1 MMIHVAVLPFNSFME
16 NTCLLSDETGA
27 CLIVDPGNSN
37 ARENDKIAAYID
49 RNGLKPVM
57 IVATHG
63 HVDHLPG
70 VKFLQ
75 ERYLVPFAMHGGD
88 AFMLPAL
95 PVQARLY
102 GFDIQEAPT
111 IDIDLSGEKSIRFGR
126 SEVEVLSVP
135 GHSPGHIALY
145 SREAKFLIAGDVLF
159 AGSIGRTDLPGGDYK
174 ELMTSI
180 IGKILP
186 LGGDVTVYPGHG
198 RATTISLEVDRNP
211 FIREVLDG
219 EVTP

>member
-1 MMIHVAVLPFNSFME
+1 MIQVAVLSFNSFME
-16 NTCLLSDETGA
+16 NTCLLSDESGA

-37 ARENDKIAAYID
+37 AREDEKIAAHID
-49 RNGLKPVM
+49 QNGLKPVM
-57 IVATHG
+57 IVATHA
-63 HVDHLPG
+63 HVDHLLG

-75 ERYLVPFAMHGGD
+75 ERYRVPFAMHGGD
-88 AFMLPAL
+88 AFMLPTL
-95 PVQARLY
+95 SMQARLY
-102 GFDIQEAPT
+102 GFDIQEAPR
-111 IDIDLSGEKSIRFGR
+111 IDIDLSGEKSIPFGG

-145 SREAKFLIAGDVLF
+145 DRQAKILIAGDVLF

-180 IGKILP
+180 ITKILP
-186 LGGDVTVYPGHG
+186 LGGDVTVYSGHG
-198 RATTISLEVDRNP
+198 RPTTISQEVDRNP

-219 EVTP
+219 EVNF

>member
-1 MMIHVAVLPFNSFME
+1 MIRVTILPFNSFME
-16 NTCLLSDETGA
+16 NTCILSDETGH

-37 ARENDKIAAYID
+37 AREDKKLTAWID
-49 RNGLKPVM
+49 QNGLKPDL

-63 HVDHLPG
+63 HVDHLTG

-75 ERYLVPFAMHGGD
+75 ERYRIPFAMHGGD

-95 PVQARLY
+95 PMQARLY
-102 GFDIQEAPT
+102 GFDIQEAPA
-111 IDIDLSGEKSIRFGR
+111 IDIDLSGEKSIRFGD
-126 SEVEVLSVP
+126 SEVDILHVP

-145 SREAKFLIAGDVLF
+145 SAEAEFLIAGDVLF

-174 ELMTSI
+174 ELMGSI
-180 IGKILP
+180 LGKILP
-186 LGGDVTVYPGHG
+186 LGGGVTVYPGHG
-198 RATTISLEVDRNP
+198 RATTISQEIDRNP

-219 EVTP
+219 EINF